1 MEDIGEERGIVEGNK
16 QVHPTSLKQ
25 HLIQTLEVSLIF

>member
-1 MEDIGEERGIVEGNK
+1 MEEIGEEREIVEGNN
-16 QVHPTSLKQ
+16 QARQSSLKQ

>member
-1 MEDIGEERGIVEGNK
+1 MEEIGEEREIVEGNS
-16 QVHPTSLKQ
+16 QTCQTSLKQ